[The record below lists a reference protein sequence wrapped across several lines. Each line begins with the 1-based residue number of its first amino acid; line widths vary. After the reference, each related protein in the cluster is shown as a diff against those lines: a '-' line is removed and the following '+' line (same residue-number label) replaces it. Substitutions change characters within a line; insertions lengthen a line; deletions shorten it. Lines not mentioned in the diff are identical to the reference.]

1 MSLKPEDVQ
10 RNMIEMQRLQQFF
23 DDAQQAG
30 ADVPA
35 LAQAMISLGATALIQ
50 SAGPDYARNWL
61 LQATA
66 QTFAVPSTGGKA

>member
-1 MSLKPEDVQ
+1 MKPEDHA
-10 RNMIEMQRLQQFF
+10 RNHAEILRLDEFF
-23 DDAQQAG
+23 DAAQQAG

-35 LAQAMISLGATALIQ
+35 LAQAMISLGGAALMQ